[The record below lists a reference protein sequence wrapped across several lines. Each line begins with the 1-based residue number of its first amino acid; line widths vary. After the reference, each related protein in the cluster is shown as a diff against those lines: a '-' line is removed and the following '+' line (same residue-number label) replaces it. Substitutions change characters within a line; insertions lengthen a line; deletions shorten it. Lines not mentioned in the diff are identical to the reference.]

1 MHISDK
7 IDHSLKLMAVISES
21 KGQYMLSV
29 KYTFTHVR
37 MSVSLCA
44 PSLDCL

>member
-21 KGQYMLSV
+21 KGRDMISV
-29 KYTFTHVR
+29 KYTCQD
-37 MSVSLCA
+37 VSFIVC